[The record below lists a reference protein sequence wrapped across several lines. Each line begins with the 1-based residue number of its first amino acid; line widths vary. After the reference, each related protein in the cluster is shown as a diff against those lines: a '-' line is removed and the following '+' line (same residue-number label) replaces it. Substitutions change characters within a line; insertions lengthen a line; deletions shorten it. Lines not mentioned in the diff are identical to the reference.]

1 MKLDGYK
8 SENNIEKNVVRQFRI
23 CKTRKHKMETIKDEF
38 IENIQ
43 LQAVV
48 LGKGMSGFRSN

>member
-1 MKLDGYK
+1 
-8 SENNIEKNVVRQFRI
+8 
-23 CKTRKHKMETIKDEF
+23 METIKDEF

-48 LGKGMSGFRSN
+48 LGNGMFGFRSN